1 MISGCDSSEA
11 VRKPNNGYTLTNIGF
26 EVQLEQQQFNS
37 LAHFIH
43 LMSTCRI
50 TCSILHLVSIVSPR
64 CNESGWLSSS
74 AAVSWGIFIRPYH
87 LCNFHEAPQQ
97 DSVVADP
104 SLIHGIWVNLVD
116 SFRNVLHNGRTIS
129 IPFHQVR
136 DISLP
141 FTRSHDNVHISLVGL
156 DIFLFTYAA
165 TELFQRLW
173 EFLWYLAIIKASS
186 KLFHFLQGFSGPLL
200 WEQDLAS
207 IHVKAISFST

>member
-11 VRKPNNGYTLTNIGF
+11 VRKPNNGYTLINIFLSSIGKNN
-26 EVQLEQQQFNS
+26 LILS
-37 LAHFIH
+37 LTSFTLCPHAG
-43 LMSTCRI
+43 LRAVSC
-50 TCSILHLVSIVSPR
+50 ILFPLS
-64 CNESGWLSSS
+64 ESGWLSFS

-104 SLIHGIWVNLVD
+104 SLIHGIRVNLVD

-200 WEQDLAS
+200 WQQDLAS
-207 IHVKAISFST
+207 IYVKAISFST